1 LDGIHGKSIKLV
13 PNGRLIGLNR
23 VFEEGDINY
32 PARPKPDP
40 PASAGA
46 SKKKKGEA
54 ADRSEVEK
62 SEIAP
67 RMKIVTKRRRQ
78 NLGAATLYAFDQA
91 RRKLLLLRGHWRRRE
106 AHEAIEKTFFLGTAR
121 RSFWFVCWRKSSCC

>member
-1 LDGIHGKSIKLV
+1 MAALLALTVCLRRAILIIRLVRSLIPLLV
-13 PNGRLIGLNR
+13 PELQR
-23 VFEEGDINY
+23 
-32 PARPKPDP
+32 
-40 PASAGA
+40 
-46 SKKKKGEA
+46 KKKGEA